1 MRIRLYADPT
11 SIHTK
16 RWVDYFRRDHVIDW
30 NLTSPDLLQ
39 ALSVTCY
46 GWDAASDASAPLVLT
61 ALGED
66 LLLDVDEPQALR
78 RSREAL
84 SRAALVTADSLELC
98 EVARD
103 LGAARVEL
111 VRFGADLRL
120 FSAQGDPD
128 SFRRSLDIPPHAPVV
143 FSPRACAPLYRTDL
157 IAAAAALVTAACP
170 RAVFVFNAYRCDA
183 QYRAEIER
191 RWPETR
197 FAGPFSGAR
206 MRDAYLAADCV
217 VSVASRDGF
226 PVTVFEALGCGRPL
240 VLSKLR
246 PYEELLTDGQHALM
260 VDPHPEAIAEAI
272 LKVLGEPELASRLG
286 TEGRKLAL
294 AHGDYY
300 KEMERVERLLNSL
313 L

>member
-1 MRIRLYADPT
+1 MRIRLYADPA
-11 SIHTK
+11 SIHTR
-16 RWVDYFRRDHVIDW
+16 RWIDYFRRSHVIDW

-39 ALSVTCY
+39 ALSITGY
-46 GWDAASDASAPLVLT
+46 GWDAASNTSAPLVLT

-66 LLLDVDEPQALR
+66 LLLDIDEPQTLQ

-84 SRAALVTADSLELC
+84 SRAALVTADSMELC
-98 EVARD
+98 EVARA

-120 FSAQGDPD
+120 FSVQGNPD
-128 SFRRSLDIPPHAPVV
+128 SFRRSFNIPPHAPLI
-143 FSPRACAPLYRTDL
+143 FSPRACAPLYRIDL
-157 IAAAAALVTAACP
+157 IAAAAAIVNDTYP
-170 RAVFVFNAYRCDA
+170 HAVFIFNTYRCDA
-183 QYRAEIER
+183 QYKAEIER
-191 RWPETR
+191 RWPEVR
-197 FAGPFSGAR
+197 FVGPFSEAQ

-217 VSVASRDGF
+217 VSMASRDGF

-240 VLSKLR
+240 VLSRLK

-260 VDPHPEAIAEAI
+260 VDLYPEALAEGI
-272 LKVLGEPELASRLG
+272 LRVLGEHELASRLG
-286 TEGRKLAL
+286 IEGRKLAL